1 MAAAVAWRLA
11 LPVYK
16 SSPSALQRQQR
27 ARPAALLA
35 HRAGARRL
43 IVCEAAS
50 PQPSSPGSQPAGS
63 GPFSQDELESM
74 LQTILDKQEAQLE
87 MINLLL
93 EIQETILKK
102 QDEHSERLDSL
113 LKAHEKWTEDMED
126 IENAL
131 KDVQA
136 EQAVRVKEFTALV
149 ENSKR
154 MQRLLSGEDK
164 KQRSGDD
171 EPKGP

>member
-63 GPFSQDELESM
+63 GPFSQEELDM
-74 LQTILDKQEAQLE
+74 LQMILGKLEAQDQRLKE
-87 MINLLL
+87 M
-93 EIQETILKK
+93 TKK
-102 QDEHSERLDSL
+102 VKNMH
-113 LKAHEKWTEDMED
+113 
-126 IENAL
+126 
-131 KDVQA
+131 KDLRDLQA
-136 EQAVRVKEFTALV
+136 ELAEQVKVQNALV

-154 MQRLLSGEDK
+154 MQRLLAGEDK
-164 KQRSGDD
+164 KQQSGGNAS
-171 EPKGP
+171 KGT